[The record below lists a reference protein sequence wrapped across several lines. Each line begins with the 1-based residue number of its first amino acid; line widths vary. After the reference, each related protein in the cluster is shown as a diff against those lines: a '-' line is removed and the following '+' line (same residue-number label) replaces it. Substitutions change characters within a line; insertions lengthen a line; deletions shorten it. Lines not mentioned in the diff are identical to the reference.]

1 MKQIIIHALATAI
14 DLGAR
19 IVQSDTDYD
28 WNVERRD
35 VTSSAV
41 IAEILNVKDSY
52 TLETGTGRNYTPIT
66 IGNAVDIIMNAS
78 DIVMHSFEYGIQ
90 MIECRTC
97 DGTGTLIH
105 LG

>member
-1 MKQIIIHALATAI
+1 MKQIIIHSLATAI
-14 DLGAR
+14 EVGAR
-19 IVQSDTDYD
+19 ITLSDTDYD
-28 WNVERRD
+28 WNVSRRD

-52 TLETGTGRNYTPIT
+52 TLETGTGRKYSPIT
-66 IGNAVDIIMNAS
+66 VGNAVDIIMNAS
-78 DIVMHSFEYGIQ
+78 DIIMHSFEYGIQ
-90 MIECRTC
+90 MIECKTC

>member
-1 MKQIIIHALATAI
+1 MKQIIIHSLATAI

-66 IGNAVDIIMNAS
+66 VGNAVDIIINAS

-90 MIECRTC
+90 MIECKTC

>member
-1 MKQIIIHALATAI
+1 MKQIIIHSLTAAI
-14 DLGAR
+14 ELGAR

-28 WNVERRD
+28 WNVSRYD

-66 IGNAVDIIMNAS
+66 VGNAVDIIMNAS
-78 DIVMHSFEYGIQ
+78 DIIMHSFEYGIQ
-90 MIECRTC
+90 MIECKTC